1 MKKILSVSNAGS
13 AVLLCVVTAAA
24 AVIFVVSH
32 PASLFRLPVDFA
44 LMLQQLVLGIKAFPA
59 YRAVLQ
65 YPELYQRS
73 TIELKRH

>member
-1 MKKILSVSNAGS
+1 MV
-13 AVLLCVVTAAA
+13 AAA
-24 AVIFVVSH
+24 AAGIIFVVSY
-32 PASLFRLPVDFA
+32 PAGLFRLLVDFA

-65 YPELYQRS
+65 YPELYQRF